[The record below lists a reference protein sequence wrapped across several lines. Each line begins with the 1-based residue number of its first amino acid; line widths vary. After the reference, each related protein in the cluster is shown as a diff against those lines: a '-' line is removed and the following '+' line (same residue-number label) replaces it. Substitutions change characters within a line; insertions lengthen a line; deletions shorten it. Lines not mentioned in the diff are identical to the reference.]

1 MDFKEISRGVKI
13 SALGLGTW
21 GIGGR
26 QSADRSR
33 DDEDVKALQLG
44 IELGMTHIDTAEY
57 YGAGHCEEVVA
68 DAIEP
73 FNRKDLFITTKVW
86 RNHLRRD
93 DLIISIK
100 ASLKRLRQDYV
111 DLYLVHWPD
120 SNVPLKETMG
130 ALEHCVEEG
139 YTRLIGVSNFS
150 AQLVEEVQS
159 HLKEQR
165 LVADQ
170 VEYSLR
176 EQGPS
181 AELLPHCREN
191 DVTLIAYTPLAKG
204 NLAKP
209 GNPVLDELARKYDRT
224 QAQVALN
231 WLISQEKVIAIPKAS
246 NAEHLRENLGAVG
259 WRMDGEDQQRLAR
272 SYV

>member
-1 MDFKEISRGVKI
+1 
-13 SALGLGTW
+13 
-21 GIGGR
+21 
-26 QSADRSR
+26 
-33 DDEDVKALQLG
+33 
-44 IELGMTHIDTAEY
+44 
-57 YGAGHCEEVVA
+57 
-68 DAIEP
+68 
-73 FNRKDLFITTKVW
+73 
-86 RNHLRRD
+86 
-93 DLIISIK
+93 
-100 ASLKRLRQDYV
+100 
-111 DLYLVHWPD
+111 
-120 SNVPLKETMG
+120 MG

-150 AQLVEEVQS
+150 AQLVEEAQS
-159 HLKEQR
+159 HFKEQR

-181 AELLPHCREN
+181 TEFLPHCREN